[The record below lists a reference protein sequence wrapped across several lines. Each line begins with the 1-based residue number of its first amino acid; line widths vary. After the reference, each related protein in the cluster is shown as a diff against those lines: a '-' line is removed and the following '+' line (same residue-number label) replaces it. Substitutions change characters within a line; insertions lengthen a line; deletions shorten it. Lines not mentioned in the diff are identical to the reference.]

1 MCQFLFKQRSK
12 GADWEAANT
21 AMANAAQVME
31 TVLDTYT
38 TGHAGILVRPSADQ
52 DSAQAKAEIERA
64 LADLPASEARWD
76 VALDTAETPHPLGHR
91 QRFRPA
97 RRRQRHPPHRQSAR
111 RHGTRPARPR
121 DGLRLH
127 LERPQG
133 LLGLPAAHKGVHAL
147 CARRRPGSAGAGS
160 FAGVAH
166 GAGHPA
172 GYPHVQGHQAVVPH
186 LGNAVLAPQRAP
198 FFSLRRAHRISHA
211 SSTGTRISPLHHGN
225 GVATTTN
232 TTRSGAAPKPASRMI
247 PIRVTSFIAT

>member
-76 VALDTAETPHPLGHR
+76 VALDTAETPHPWVIV
-91 QRFRPA
+91 
-97 RRRQRHPPHRQSAR
+97 
-111 RHGTRPARPR
+111 R
-121 DGLRLH
+121 DS
-127 LERPQG
+127 
-133 LLGLPAAHKGVHAL
+133 GLPAVANATRITGNRLVAMGLGPRVLATVYAFTWKDRKVYWVYQPRIKAFTPFAPLSTRKRRSGIIRWS
-147 CARRRPGSAGAGS
+147 CAWNRPSGGISPRPRTSGSGTPSGECRSSASAGA
-160 FAGVAH
+160 FLQ
-166 GAGHPA
+166 P
-172 GYPHVQGHQAVVPH
+172 PTRPQNQPRVQHGHQ
-186 LGNAVLAPQRAP
+186 NQ
-198 FFSLRRAHRISHA
+198 
-211 SSTGTRISPLHHGN
+211 PLHHGN

-232 TTRSGAAPKPASRMI
+232 TTRSGAAPRPARRMI

>member
-21 AMANAAQVME
+21 AMANVAQVME

-76 VALDTAETPHPLGHR
+76 VALDTAETPHPWVIVRDSGLPAVANATRITGNLLVAMGLG
-91 QRFRPA
+91 
-97 RRRQRHPPHRQSAR
+97 
-111 RHGTRPARPR
+111 PR
-121 DGLRLH
+121 VLATVYAFTWKDRK
-127 LERPQG
+127 G
-133 LLGLPAAHKGVHAL
+133 LLGLSAAHKGVHAL
-147 CARRRPGSAGAGS
+147 CARCRPGNAGAGS

-198 FFSLRRAHRISHA
+198 FFNFRHAHRNQP
-211 SSTGTRISPLHHGN
+211 RVQHGHQDQP
-225 GVATTTN
+225 
-232 TTRSGAAPKPASRMI
+232 APPR
-247 PIRVTSFIAT
+247 